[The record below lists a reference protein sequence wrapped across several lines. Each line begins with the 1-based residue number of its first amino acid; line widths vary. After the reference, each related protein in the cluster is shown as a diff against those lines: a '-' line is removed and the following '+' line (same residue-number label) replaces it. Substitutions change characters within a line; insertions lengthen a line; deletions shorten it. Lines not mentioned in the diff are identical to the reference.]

1 MNHYHN
7 ILNDFYGKK
16 YINKKYH
23 SRVPDFSIRG
33 KRTFPLVP
41 SVCEQDIAFNY
52 ETINYMAVSQDFS
65 ASRIISLDSE
75 LLMTTSGNIK
85 IMMRK

>member
-1 MNHYHN
+1 M
-7 ILNDFYGKK
+7 
-16 YINKKYH
+16 
-23 SRVPDFSIRG
+23 
-33 KRTFPLVP
+33 P